1 MTKNSIEIAK
11 VLVQDQSTKHRLK
24 QALIQ
29 SADSASTRRN
39 RQHFWKK
46 FKEWCEARDARPLPA
61 EPDTVKWHPSMRQL
75 LKG

>member
-1 MTKNSIEIAK
+1 MTENSIEIAK
-11 VLVQDQSTKHRLK
+11 VLVQDQSTKPRLK

-46 FKEWCEARDARPLPA
+46 FKEWCEAR
-61 EPDTVKWHPSMRQL
+61 EIEK
-75 LKG
+75 